1 MGEHNCLEDG
11 VLVILVTFRSILGSS
26 LAEELTSIDCIVWT
40 YLCSGG
46 MEVEGQVVEGRG

>member
-1 MGEHNCLEDG
+1 MDEHNFLEDG

-40 YLCSGG
+40 CLCSGG